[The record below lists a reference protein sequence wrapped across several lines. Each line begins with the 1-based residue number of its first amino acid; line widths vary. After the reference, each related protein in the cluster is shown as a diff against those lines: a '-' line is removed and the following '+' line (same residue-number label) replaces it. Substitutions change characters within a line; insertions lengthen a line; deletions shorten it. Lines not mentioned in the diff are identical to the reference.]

1 MAPMTQPM
9 VDLAKDVS
17 MPLVGFGTWQLS
29 GDDAYTATRAAL
41 DVGYRHIDTATV
53 YGNEAQVGRAIADS
67 GVDRGDLFITT
78 KLPPDRRKKVRQTIE
93 ESLRL
98 LGVDQVDLWLIHW
111 PPREDAIPAT
121 WGELIEV
128 REAGLTRAVGVSNYE
143 LGQLDTL
150 VETSGEAPVLNQ
162 IDWSPTKFD
171 AATVAGH
178 RERGVVL
185 EGYSP
190 LKKTNLKAKPL
201 VEIAEAHGVTP
212 AHVVLRWH
220 IEHGIP
226 VIPRSSKPER
236 VAANFDLFGFSLTP
250 AEVARV
256 DGMTKR

>member
-1 MAPMTQPM
+1 MTQPM

-29 GDDAYTATRAAL
+29 GDEAYTATRAAL
-41 DVGYRHIDTATV
+41 DVGYRHIDTATL

-78 KLPPDRRKKVRQTIE
+78 KLPPERRKKVRQTIE

-111 PPREDAIPAT
+111 PPREDAIPET

-128 REAGLTRAVGVSNYE
+128 REAGLTRTVCVSNYE
-143 LGQLDTL
+143 LAQLDTL

-201 VEIAEAHGVTP
+201 VEIADAHGVTP
-212 AHVVLRWH
+212 AQVVLRWH

-226 VIPRSSKPER
+226 VLPRSSKPER

-256 DGMTKR
+256 DGMAKR